1 MKIVPAGPADFAAVR
16 QITQETIR
24 AVYPR
29 YYPQG
34 AVDFFLAHHNDAA
47 IEKDIREKR
56 VYLCISDDGEPAGT
70 VTVTG
75 SEIGR
80 LFVLPAYQGK
90 GYGGALLRFA
100 ERIVAEHHEAAEL
113 DVSFSAKAI
122 YLKRGYEAVSW
133 HVIETE
139 NGDFLCFDHMTRSL
153 NPPQTKIR
161 LFQSVKMKNDRYAP
175 DGIRAGDVGTVLEI
189 YDDTACEVEFS
200 HPDGTTYALQSIR
213 IEDLILLDE

>member
-1 MKIVPAGPADFAAVR
+1 MKIVPAEPADFEAVR
-16 QITQETIR
+16 QITQATIR

-90 GYGGALLRFA
+90 GYGKAALTEIIRYF
-100 ERIVAEHHEAAEL
+100 R
-113 DVSFSAKAI
+113 
-122 YLKRGYEAVSW
+122 
-133 HVIETE
+133 E
-139 NGDFLCFDHMTRSL
+139 NGANTITLSTEADNNTALHLYHQFGFKETGAMNDDEIEL
-153 NPPQTKIR
+153 R
-161 LFQSVKMKNDRYAP
+161 L
-175 DGIRAGDVGTVLEI
+175 VL
-189 YDDTACEVEFS
+189 
-200 HPDGTTYALQSIR
+200 
-213 IEDLILLDE
+213 